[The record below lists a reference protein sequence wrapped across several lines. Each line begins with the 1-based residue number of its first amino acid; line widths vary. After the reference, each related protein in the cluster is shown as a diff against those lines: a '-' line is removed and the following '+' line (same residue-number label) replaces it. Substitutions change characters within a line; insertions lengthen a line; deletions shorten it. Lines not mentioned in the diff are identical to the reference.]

1 MEALESEAPGGAL
14 AGRVA
19 LVTGAAQG
27 LGAAIATRLARDG
40 AHVVLTDRD
49 GDAVEQRH
57 DAMRADGLSTSH
69 AKLDVSD
76 PDDVRAAVER
86 IVADHPEIT
95 ILVNNAGIRRDR
107 TLVRMSDDE
116 WNDVLDVNLR
126 GAFNCC
132 RAVLP
137 HMPSGTGRIVSLSSK
152 IFLGNFGSTNYSAS
166 KAGLIGLSRALAL
179 EVARQGITV
188 NVVAPGVIQ
197 TPGLDVFKA
206 DAPEAYAGF
215 MRAVPMAEP
224 GSPEDI
230 AGLVRFFVS
239 DDARY
244 ITGQTVFVDGG
255 WSIGA
260 PAW

>member
-1 MEALESEAPGGAL
+1 MSAAQNTPPEGAL

-40 AHVVLTDRD
+40 AHVVVTDRQA
-49 GDAVEQRH
+49 DAAAERQREL
-57 DAMRADGLSTSH
+57 AADGLSASH
-69 AKLDVSD
+69 AALDVSD
-76 PDDVRAAVER
+76 RHSVDEAVAR
-86 IVADHPEIT
+86 ITEEHPEIA

-107 TLVRMSDDE
+107 TLVRMSDEE
-116 WNDVLDVNLR
+116 WDAVLDVNLR

-132 RAVLP
+132 RAILP
-137 HMPSGTGRIVSLSSK
+137 HMPERLGRIVSLSSK
-152 IFLGNFGSTNYSAS
+152 IYLGNFGSTNYSAS
-166 KAGLIGLSRALAL
+166 KAGLIGLSRSLAL
-179 EVARQGITV
+179 EVARRGITV

-206 DAPEAYAGF
+206 DAPQAYESF
-215 MRAVPMAEP
+215 MRGVPMEHP
-224 GSPEDI
+224 GAAEDI
-230 AGLVRFFVS
+230 AAAVRFFVS

-244 ITGQTVFVDGG
+244 VTGQTIFVDGG

-260 PAW
+260 ST